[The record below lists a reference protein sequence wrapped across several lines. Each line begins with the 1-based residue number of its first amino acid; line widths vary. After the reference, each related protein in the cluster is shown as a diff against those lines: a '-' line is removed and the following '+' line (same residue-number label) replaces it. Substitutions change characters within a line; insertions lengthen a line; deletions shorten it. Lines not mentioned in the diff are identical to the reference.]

1 MAPRCS
7 RFAPPRQVVSPQ
19 ATTWRPALPHV
30 TPRLPAT
37 SRVTMRQVVPRQV
50 ASRHIVPWRPVSLL
64 VLPLL
69 AALLLTA
76 CGFRL
81 QGHVPLPASLASTWI
96 ETEDAQS
103 DFVVDLK
110 RALRASGAT
119 LAARREEATA
129 VLRVERDE
137 LTESVLSI
145 SGRNLPREV
154 ELTYSVRLAV
164 EGQGRTLIPSEQ
176 FAVSRDQSFVEE
188 QLLAKEREQE
198 ILRAALARDL
208 VGVVMRRL
216 SSLP

>member
-1 MAPRCS
+1 MARAS
-7 RFAPPRQVVSPQ
+7 S
-19 ATTWRPALPHV
+19 
-30 TPRLPAT
+30 
-37 SRVTMRQVVPRQV
+37 V
-50 ASRHIVPWRPVSLL
+50 ASLRAGTAARGVASPAMMAMLL
-64 VLPLL
+64 LAVLPLL
-69 AALLLTA
+69 LSA

-81 QGHVPLPASLASTWI
+81 QGRVPLPASLASTWI

-110 RALRASGAT
+110 RALRASGAM

-129 VLRVERDE
+129 VVRVERDE
-137 LTESVLSI
+137 LTESVLSV

-154 ELTYSVRLAV
+154 ELTYTVRLAV
-164 EGQGRTLIPSEQ
+164 EGQGEGQGQGRTLLPSEE
-176 FAVSRDQSFVEE
+176 FAVSRDQSFAEE

>member
-7 RFAPPRQVVSPQ
+7 RFAPPRQVVP
-19 ATTWRPALPHV
+19 
-30 TPRLPAT
+30 
-37 SRVTMRQVVPRQV
+37 
-50 ASRHIVPWRPVSLL
+50 RHIASWRPVSLL
-64 VLPLL
+64 LLPLL

-81 QGHVPLPASLASTWI
+81 QGRVPLPASLASTWI

-119 LAARREEATA
+119 LASRREEATA

-137 LTESVLSI
+137 LIESVLSI

-164 EGQGRTLIPSEQ
+164 EGQGRTLIPSER